1 MVKIGPRRR
10 VSNHH
15 HAPVGGPVKKG
26 LLIGINYDRIPEDP
40 EYPALHHARA
50 DTKEF
55 AELLIAKYNYMREN
69 VVVLVDEEGGDPRLA
84 PTRANILYE
93 IAKLVQDARS
103 GDHFMFYFSG
113 HSGQVESP
121 TTEEDDGMDEY
132 IVPVDYWEHPDDLRL
147 EKRVILDNKLRKLL
161 VDTLPVGA
169 NLTAI
174 FDSCHSGTLLDLDH
188 YLCNNVYFPWISP
201 GFRNHNTLWRRVRRR
216 NDECMSQTGV
226 KVITTKHPRGDRRA
240 KHQSSTGSRTKAS
253 TTCSVRIY
261 QRKRVSQDEVL
272 AYDTS
277 VGVCDSDNGKT
288 RQFSVY
294 RQPSRSIK
302 RRKNTTLS
310 MLLEVYGSD
319 ISIAAIAQNPDIA
332 EEFDVPMCSSP
343 VDMRPCNGFCEKVD
357 TPASGPSVISLAAC
371 GDSQTTWESKHHSF
385 TQRLLE
391 PNPHQPI
398 GQLVRNLTFQLYKHS
413 RKLHTWSKRR
423 RESWKAKQKG
433 QVADPGFVKEG
444 TPDPTLELENFSEPQ
459 LGSLRTLTL
468 NEPFNP

>member
-15 HAPVGGPVKKG
+15 HAPASGPVKKG
-26 LLIGINYDRIPEDP
+26 LLIGINYDHIPEDP

-55 AELLIAKYNYMREN
+55 AELLIAKYNYTREN
-69 VVVLVDEEGGDPRLA
+69 VVILVDEEGGDPRLA

-103 GDHFMFYFSG
+103 GDHFMFYF
-113 HSGQVESP
+113 ESP

-201 GFRNHNTLWRRVRRR
+201 GFRNHNTLWRRVR
-216 NDECMSQTGV
+216 
-226 KVITTKHPRGDRRA
+226 TTNVCPRLSKRIVDGYVLIELV
-240 KHQSSTGSRTKAS
+240 QISLLSEAS

-385 TQRLLE
+385 TQALIHQLK

-423 RESWKAKQKG
+423 RESWKEKQKG
-433 QVADPGFVKEG
+433 QVADPDLVKEG

>member
-103 GDHFMFYFSG
+103 GDHFMFYF
-113 HSGQVESP
+113 ESP

-201 GFRNHNTLWRRVRRR
+201 GFRNHNTLWRRVRMT
-216 NDECMSQTGV
+216 NVC
-226 KVITTKHPRGDRRA
+226 PRLSKRIVDSDVLIELA
-240 KHQSSTGSRTKAS
+240 QISLLSEAS

-385 TQRLLE
+385 TQALIHQLK